1 VVAHVSV
8 PVSESSQVGEA
19 RRTAVR
25 MADEAAFGE
34 NERGAVGVIVTELA
48 SNLSKYAKDGRIL
61 LQVLRRP
68 EGACLEVLAVDSGP
82 GIADIERSLRDGYST
97 SGTPGT
103 GLGAVRRMATEFDVY
118 SVPGAGT
125 VVLARVGAKCGEPIQ
140 RGYQWA
146 AVSVPAPHELVCGD
160 AWRVF
165 EREGE
170 IALLV
175 ADGLGHG
182 PLAAEA
188 ADRAAEVF
196 DADAFEAPG
205 AFVDRAHRALTATRG
220 AAVAAAH
227 VARNA
232 VVHYA
237 GVGNIAGTVVTSSQS
252 RGLFSQNGTVGLQMR
267 GVRQLDY
274 EWPERALLIMHSD
287 GVSNRWSLDAYEGLI
302 GRHPAVVAAV
312 LLRDFGR
319 GRDDATVVVVRSDR
333 RTAGG
338 VRE

>member
-1 VVAHVSV
+1 
-8 PVSESSQVGEA
+8 
-19 RRTAVR
+19 
-25 MADEAAFGE
+25 
-34 NERGAVGVIVTELA
+34 
-48 SNLSKYAKDGRIL
+48 
-61 LQVLRRP
+61 
-68 EGACLEVLAVDSGP
+68 
-82 GIADIERSLRDGYST
+82 
-97 SGTPGT
+97 
-103 GLGAVRRMATEFDVY
+103 VRRMATEFDIY
-118 SVPGAGT
+118 STPGAGT
-125 VVLARVGAKCGEPIQ
+125 VVLARVGAQCGAPVR

-146 AVSVPAPHELVCGD
+146 AVAAPAPYEMVCGD
-160 AWRVF
+160 AWRVC
-165 EREGE
+165 ERDGE

-188 ADRAAEVF
+188 ADRAAEMF
-196 DADAFEAPG
+196 DADPFEAPG
-205 AFVDRAHRALTATRG
+205 AFVDRAHRALSATRG
-220 AAVAAAH
+220 AAMAAAH

-267 GVRQLDY
+267 AARQLDY

-287 GVSNRWSLDAYEGLI
+287 GISNRWSLDAYEGLI
-302 GRHPAVVAAV
+302 GHHPAVVAAV

-333 RTAGG
+333 RLAGG
-338 VRE
+338 VHE

>member
-1 VVAHVSV
+1 MTAHVSV
-8 PVSESSQVGEA
+8 TVSDASQVGEA

-25 MADEAAFGE
+25 MAEEASLSE
-34 NERGAVGVIVTELA
+34 TECGAVGVVVTELA
-48 SNLSKYAKDGRIL
+48 TNLSKYASNGRIL

-68 EGACLEVLAVDSGP
+68 SGACIEVLAIDSGP
-82 GIADIERSLRDGYST
+82 GLTDVERCLRDGFST

-103 GLGAVRRMATEFDVY
+103 GLGAVRRMAAEFDIY

-125 VVLARVGAKCGEPIQ
+125 VVLARVGAPCGRPVAG
-140 RGYQWA
+140 GYQWA
-146 AVSVPAPHELVCGD
+146 GLSSPAPHELVCGD
-160 AWRVF
+160 AWRVV
-165 EREGE
+165 EREGD

-182 PLAAEA
+182 PFAAEA
-188 ADRAAEVF
+188 SDRAVEAF
-196 DADAFEAPG
+196 DAG
-205 AFVDRAHRALTATRG
+205 AFDARDVFLERAHRALSGSRG
-220 AAVAAAH
+220 AAIAAAH

-237 GVGNIAGTVVTSSQS
+237 GVGNIAGSVVTASQS
-252 RGLFSQNGTVGLQMR
+252 RGMFSQNGTVGLQMR
-267 GVRQLDY
+267 KAKQLDY

-287 GVSNRWSLDAYEGLI
+287 GVSNRWSLEAYEGLI
-302 GRHPAVVAAV
+302 TRHPAVVAAV

-333 RTAGG
+333 RSAGG
-338 VRE
+338 SS

>member
-1 VVAHVSV
+1 MVAHVSV
-8 PVSESSQVGEA
+8 AVSDPSQVGEA
-19 RRTAVR
+19 RRKAMR
-25 MADEAAFGE
+25 MAEEAALGDT
-34 NERGAVGVIVTELA
+34 ERGAVGVIVTELA
-48 SNLSKYAKDGRIL
+48 ANLSKYAQNGRIL
-61 LQVLRRP
+61 LQVLRRSDGP
-68 EGACLEVLAVDSGP
+68 CVEVLAMDSGP
-82 GIADIERSLRDGYST
+82 GIANVEESLRDGFST

-125 VVLARVGAKCGEPIQ
+125 VVLARVGAKCGEPV
-140 RGYQWA
+140 RFGYQWA
-146 AVSVPAPHELVCGD
+146 AVSVPAPHETVCGD
-160 AWRVF
+160 AWRVV

-196 DADAFEAPG
+196 DAEAFEPPG
-205 AFVDRAHRALTATRG
+205 RFVERAHRARVATRG
-220 AAVAAAH
+220 AAMAAAH

-232 VVHYA
+232 VVRYA

-267 GVRQLDY
+267 APRQLDY
-274 EWPERALLIMHSD
+274 EWPDRALLIMHSD
-287 GVSNRWSLDAYEGLI
+287 GVSNRWSLGAYEGLI
-302 GRHPAVVAAV
+302 ARHPAVVAAV

-333 RTAGG
+333 RFAGS
-338 VRE
+338 VHE